1 MTTDK
6 ELFER
11 ANPVSKTAVTTL
23 AQRAAAGY
31 EKAAEILKRL
41 DVDMEYYKN
50 SAVTD
55 ERVRNIGILIHEL
68 RHVAMNRTIEETGI
82 DNIFDLP
89 CGYSQRVFEMLA
101 LGKTYVGGDLP
112 AVINSFLP
120 VVNEMLT
127 DEEKKKVAFKV
138 TDATSYE
145 SMEKAVAHI
154 DGPICISMEGLT
166 PYLNRE
172 EKARLFTNIR
182 RLLAKKGG
190 CWLSADVETMAYYRA
205 GIGTFAESKE
215 DAQQMINAFLTAF
228 SAQSDSDIM
237 GNDLIERKDKNA
249 SGLSGGYDFDEMEKV
264 YNSFGLKVERIPYY
278 RDDLE
283 LKMFSKLT
291 PEQTAKLKALI
302 KQVHIWKLTSD
313 PDVPIDDSKQNAY
326 EEGEFSSTFR
336 NLSGRLQIR
345 LCGRVDSITAPAFLK
360 AWEEESRAD
369 KVDSVAIDCGDLKY
383 ISSAGLR
390 VLLIIKKSLPGKEL
404 ILLNVN
410 EPVKEILDTTG
421 FSGLFSVVAG

>member
-82 DNIFDLP
+82 DHIFDLP

-228 SAQSDSDIM
+228 STQSDSDIM
-237 GNDLIERKDKNA
+237 GNNLIERKDKNA
-249 SGLSGGYDFDEMEKV
+249 SGLSGGYDFDEMEKA

-313 PDVPIDDSKQNAY
+313 PDVPVDDSKQNAY

-404 ILLNVN
+404 ILLNVS

-421 FSGLFSVVAG
+421 FTELFTFVAG

>member
-1 MTTDK
+1 MSTDK
-6 ELFER
+6 ELYER
-11 ANPVSKTAVTTL
+11 ANPVSKTAITTL

-55 ERVRNIGILIHEL
+55 ERIRNVGILIHEL

-89 CGYSQRVFEMLA
+89 CGYSQRVFEMLE

-112 AVINSFLP
+112 AVINSFVP

-138 TDATSYE
+138 TDVTSYE
-145 SMEKAVAHI
+145 SLEKAVEHI
-154 DGPICISMEGLT
+154 DGPVCIPMEGLT
-166 PYLNRE
+166 VYLNKE
-172 EKARLFTNIR
+172 EKTRLFSNMK

-190 CWLSADVETMAYYRA
+190 CWLAADVETMAYYRA
-205 GIGTFAESKE
+205 GIGAFAESKE
-215 DAQQMINAFLTAF
+215 DAQKMINAFLSAF
-228 SAQSDSDIM
+228 STQSDSDIM
-237 GNDLIERKDKNA
+237 GTVLVERKDKNA
-249 SGLSGGYDFDEMEKV
+249 SGLSGGFDYDAIEKV
-264 YNSFGLKVERIPYY
+264 YNSYGLKVERVPYY
-278 RDDLE
+278 RDNLE

-302 KQVHIWKLTSD
+302 KQVHIWKITSD
-313 PDVPIDDSKQNAY
+313 PDVSIDDSKPSLYQ
-326 EEGEFSSTFR
+326 EGDFSSTFR
-336 NLSGRLQIR
+336 NASGRLQIK
-345 LCGRVDSITAPAFLK
+345 LCGRVDSITAPALLK
-360 AWEEESRAD
+360 AWEDEVSAGKVES
-369 KVDSVAIDCGDLKY
+369 VVIDCADLDY

-390 VLLIIKKSLPGKEL
+390 VLLIIKKALPENEF

-410 EPVKEILDTTG
+410 KPIMEILDTTG
-421 FSGLFSVVAG
+421 FSDLFTIVDE

>member
-41 DVDMEYYKN
+41 DADMEYYKN

-228 SAQSDSDIM
+228 STQSDSDIM
-237 GNDLIERKDKNA
+237 GNNLIERKDKNA
-249 SGLSGGYDFDEMEKV
+249 SGLSGGYDFDEMEKM

-421 FSGLFSVVAG
+421 FTELFTFVAG

>member
-1 MTTDK
+1 MATDK

-50 SAVTD
+50 SAVSD
-55 ERVRNIGILIHEL
+55 ERVRDIGILIHEL

-82 DNIFDLP
+82 DNVFDLP

-101 LGKTYVGGDLP
+101 LGKTYIGGDLP
-112 AVINSFLP
+112 AVIDSFVP

-127 DEEKKKVAFKV
+127 DEEKKKAAFKV
-138 TDATSYE
+138 VDVTSYE
-145 SMEKAVAHI
+145 SLEKAVAHI
-154 DGPICISMEGLT
+154 DGPICIPMEGLT
-166 PYLNRE
+166 VYLNKE
-172 EKARLFTNIR
+172 EKTRLISNMK
-182 RLLAKKGG
+182 RLLTQKGG

-215 DAQQMINAFLTAF
+215 EAQQMINAFLTAF
-228 SAQSDSDIM
+228 SSQSDSDIL
-237 GNDLIERKDKNA
+237 GSVLVERKDKNA
-249 SGLSGGYDFDEMEKV
+249 SGLSGGFDFDAIEKV
-264 YNSFGLKVERIPYY
+264 YNAYGLKVERIPYY
-278 RDDLE
+278 RDDIE

-291 PEQTAKLKALI
+291 PEQISRLKALI
-302 KQVHIWKLTSD
+302 RQVHIWKLTSD
-313 PDVPIDDSKQNAY
+313 PDVSIDDSRQSSY
-326 EEGEFSSTFR
+326 EDGEFSSTFR
-336 NLSGRLQIR
+336 NTSGRLLIK

-360 AWEEESRAD
+360 AWEEEAGTD
-369 KVDSVAIDCGDLKY
+369 KVDSVVADLADLTY

-390 VLLIIKKSLPGKEL
+390 VLLIIKKSLPGNEL

-421 FSGLFSVVAG
+421 FSDLFTIVAE

>member
-1 MTTDK
+1 MTSEK
-6 ELFER
+6 ELYER

-50 SAVTD
+50 SAVTN
-55 ERVRNIGILIHEL
+55 ERVRNVGILIHEL

-82 DNIFDLP
+82 DNVFDLP
-89 CGYSQRVFEMLA
+89 CGYSQRVFEMLD

-112 AVINSFLP
+112 AVINSFVP

-127 DEEKKKVAFKV
+127 DEEKKRVAFKV
-138 TDATSYE
+138 ADVTSYE
-145 SMEKAVAHI
+145 SLEKAVAHI
-154 DGPICISMEGLT
+154 DGPICIPMEGLT
-166 PYLNRE
+166 VYLNKE
-172 EKARLFTNIR
+172 EKTRLFSNMK

-205 GIGTFAESKE
+205 GIGAFAESRE
-215 DAQQMINAFLTAF
+215 DAQQMINTFLTAF
-228 SAQSDSDIM
+228 STQSDSDIL
-237 GNDLIERKDKNA
+237 GTVLIERKDKNA
-249 SGLSGGYDFDEMEKV
+249 SGLSGGFDFDAMEKV
-264 YNSFGLKVERIPYY
+264 YNAYGLKVERIPYY

-291 PEQTAKLKALI
+291 PEQIAKLKALI
-302 KQVHIWKLTSD
+302 KQVHIWKITSD
-313 PDVPIDDSKQNAY
+313 PDVSIADSKQSSY
-326 EEGEFSSTFR
+326 EEGDFSSTFR
-336 NLSGRLQIR
+336 NASGRLQIK

-360 AWEEESRAD
+360 AWEEEVSAE
-369 KVDSVAIDCGDLKY
+369 KADSVLIDCADLKY

-390 VLLIIKKSLPGKEL
+390 VLLIIKKSLPENEL
-404 ILLNVN
+404 ILHNVN
-410 EPVKEILDTTG
+410 EDVMDILDTTG
-421 FSGLFSVVAG
+421 FSDLFTVVAE

>member
-41 DVDMEYYKN
+41 DADMEYYKN

-228 SAQSDSDIM
+228 STQSDSDIM
-237 GNDLIERKDKNA
+237 GNNLIERKDKNA

-264 YNSFGLKVERIPYY
+264 YNSFGFKVERIPYY

>member
-228 SAQSDSDIM
+228 STQSDSDIM

-249 SGLSGGYDFDEMEKV
+249 SGLSGGYDFDEMEKM

-421 FSGLFSVVAG
+421 FTELFTFVAG

>member
-31 EKAAEILKRL
+31 EKAVGILKRL
-41 DVDMEYYKN
+41 DVDMDYYKN

-55 ERVRNIGILIHEL
+55 ERVRNVGILIHEL

-82 DNIFDLP
+82 ENVFDLP
-89 CGYSQRVFEMLA
+89 CGYSQRVFEMLE

-112 AVINSFLP
+112 AVINSFVP

-127 DEEKKKVAFKV
+127 DEEKKKVAFMV

-154 DGPICISMEGLT
+154 NGPVCISMEGLT
-166 PYLNRE
+166 PYLNKE
-172 EKARLFTNIR
+172 EKTRFFSNIK

-205 GIGTFAESKE
+205 GIGAFAESRE
-215 DAQQMINAFLTAF
+215 EVQQMINAFLGAF
-228 SAQSDSDIM
+228 SAQSDSDIL
-237 GNDLIERKDKNA
+237 GNGLIERKEKNA
-249 SGLSGGYDFDEMEKV
+249 SGLSGGFDFDEMEKL
-264 YNSFGLKVERIPYY
+264 YNSYGLKVERIPYY

-291 PEQTAKLKALI
+291 PEQIAKLKALI
-302 KQVHIWKLTSD
+302 RQVHIWKITSD
-313 PDVPIDDSKQNAY
+313 PDVSIDDSRQSSY
-326 EEGEFSSTFR
+326 EDGEFSSTFR
-336 NLSGRLQIR
+336 NTSGRLQIK
-345 LCGRVDSITAPAFLK
+345 LCGRVDSITAPSFLK
-360 AWEEESRAD
+360 AWEEEAGTG
-369 KVDSVAIDCGDLKY
+369 KVDSVVIDCADLKY

-390 VLLIIKKSLPGKEL
+390 VLLIIKKSLPEKEL
-404 ILLNVN
+404 ILHNVN
-410 EPVKEILDTTG
+410 EIVNEILDTTG
-421 FSGLFSVVAG
+421 FSDLFTVVAG